1 MRAHGWKESKT
12 KFQLTFL
19 CFNCFCLFIDTTSL
33 LAYTTDK
40 TELWLSSS
48 VNSTKIHVLGT
59 PTVYY
64 EFEYAPW
71 LAC

>member
-19 CFNCFCLFIDTTSL
+19 CFNCFYLLDITSL

-48 VNSTKIHVLGT
+48 VNSTKIRVLGT
-59 PTVYY
+59 PAVYY
-64 EFEYAPW
+64 DFEYAPW